1 MKPKGMIRIAKQKSA
16 NATYARGRRTFA
28 LITSILFRYFGL
40 DSNLRDQLVHV
51 LQSRYGIKR
60 EQDTIGMFIKRE
72 LRLSMLK
79 G

>member
-1 MKPKGMIRIAKQKSA
+1 MKPKGLIGIAKQRSA
-16 NATYARGRRTFA
+16 NATYAQGRRTFA
-28 LITSILFRYFGL
+28 LITSTLCRYFGL
-40 DSNLRDQLVHV
+40 DNNLRDQLVHV

-60 EQDTIGMFIKRE
+60 EQDTIGMFNKRE